1 MEKVHGELPCCR
13 SNKSVERFIIKVE
26 ITMKSMLK
34 CMAATLLLAP
44 LCSTGFAAEEQKPQ
58 PAPTGPAQMDGMM
71 GGMSEEQ
78 MDQRIRS
85 MQEHMLKI
93 HDLMHQIRDAKDE
106 KERERLKEE
115 QRKLM
120 KAHHRMMQ
128 QHMQQMMQHSGQ
140 MQHGMQKQ

>member
-34 CMAATLLLAP
+34 CMAATLLLTS

-58 PAPTGPAQMDGMM
+58 PAPSGPVQMGGMGGMM

-85 MQEHMLKI
+85 MQEHMLK
-93 HDLMHQIRDAKDE
+93 MHNLIASDPRCE
-106 KERERLKEE
+106 
-115 QRKLM
+115 
-120 KAHHRMMQ
+120 
-128 QHMQQMMQHSGQ
+128 G
-140 MQHGMQKQ
+140 